1 MKKGTLSL
9 LILPLSLLVGCDK
22 KTLEVADRVIFG
34 NITTMDENNP
44 KAEAV
49 AIKDKKIIAVGNK
62 EEVKKYIGN
71 KTKVDGFS
79 SSYIFPGLID
89 GHAHPS
95 LMSTVKAASCII
107 PISSDTHKEGD
118 LVAYAKIMNE
128 FIQQHKDYEVY
139 EGYGFWVTD
148 TNPTASILDQYCVT
162 DKPVVIIDGG
172 GHSAWLNTAA
182 INRFIGDTKAK
193 RDAFIQTFSR
203 NCVIVDIDDNP
214 TGYVI
219 ETPRYAITD
228 KIPHSKETIK
238 RGILE
243 FQEVLLKEG
252 YTTILDCSIV
262 ENEFSPQVTAFKEL
276 EEEGK
281 LKLRYRAYY
290 EVSEYNYNETY
301 KTPKEYREHEI
312 EKAINFNKTLKGD
325 HFQIIGIKAFL
336 DGVPEALTAWTSRAY
351 PASAGKGD
359 SYYGVARWL
368 GKEAELEDTVYAANS
383 NGLSVQLHTFG
394 DAAIHLGAKTFDN
407 VQTKLK
413 AEGKNADCR
422 NGLAHCGL
430 VGGEEDLELIRRSN
444 TSVLVPPQWSS
455 VKESTYGHEK
465 DTFGDRADEAYK
477 VKTYIDKGINTSFH
491 TDGMVRNG
499 APELFFAATTRLEAS
514 NPAESI
520 KVRGENEKV
529 DAMTALKC
537 MTINSS
543 YLAKEENNIGQIK
556 VDMMA
561 DFTIYNVDYSKD
573 EICTNWDYF
582 KNVKEVA
589 LIIGG
594 EFVYRIY

>member
-1 MKKGTLSL
+1 MRKKINLLFIVGSL
-9 LILPLSLLVGCDK
+9 FSLTGCGNNAQA
-22 KTLEVADRVIFG
+22 ADRVIFS
-34 NITTMDENNP
+34 NIITMDENNP
-44 KAEAV
+44 NAEAV
-49 AIKDKKIIAVGNK
+49 AIKDGKILALGNK
-62 EEVKKYIGN
+62 EEIKAYIGSN
-71 KTKVDGFS
+71 TKVDGFS
-79 SSYIFPGLID
+79 SSYLFPGLID

-95 LMSTVKAASCII
+95 LMSTVKVASCVI
-107 PISSDTHKEGD
+107 PISGPHKEGD
-118 LVAYAKIMNE
+118 LVAYAKIMNN

-148 TNPTASILDQYCVT
+148 NLPTASILDQYCIT

-182 INRFIGDTKAK
+182 INKFIGDTKEK
-193 RDAFIQTFSR
+193 RDAFIETFSR
-203 NCVIVDIDDNP
+203 NCVIVDINDNP

-228 KIPHSKETIK
+228 KIGHSVETIK
-238 RGILE
+238 NGILD

-262 ENEFSPQVTAFKEL
+262 ENDLNKQVTAFKEL
-276 EEEGK
+276 EAEGK
-281 LKLRYRAYY
+281 LKLRYYAYY

-301 KTPKEYREHEI
+301 KTPKEYREHEMQ
-312 EKAINFNKTLKGD
+312 KAIELHNTLKGD

-336 DGVPEALTAWTSRAY
+336 DGVPEALTAWTSAPY
-351 PASAGKGD
+351 PTSAGKGD
-359 SYYGVARWL
+359 NYHGVARWL
-368 GKEAELEDTVYAANS
+368 GKEVELEETVYTANS
-383 NGLSVQLHTFG
+383 NGLSVQLHAFG
-394 DAAIHLGAKTFDN
+394 DAAIHLGAETFDK
-407 VQTKLK
+407 VQTRLK
-413 AEGKNADCR
+413 SEGKNTDCR

-430 VGGEEDLELIRRSN
+430 VGGEDDLELIRRSN

-465 DTFGDRADEAYK
+465 DTFGNRADEAYK

-537 MTINSS
+537 MTINPS
-543 YLAKEENNIGQIK
+543 YIAKQENNLGKIK
-556 VDMMA
+556 VGMTA
-561 DFTIYNVDYSKD
+561 DFTIYNNDYSRT
-573 EICTNWDYF
+573 EVCTNWNNF
-582 KNVKEVA
+582 ANAKEIA
-589 LIIGG
+589 LVVGG
-594 EFVYRIY
+594 EFVYSVF